1 METTTCMA
9 TPPEQVDSLIHVRHR
24 IILSSAISLH
34 SYYDLKSL
42 IVQHLVY
49 LFVFF
54 IGLRRWWP
62 TSMDCSLAA

>member
-24 IILSSAISLH
+24 IILSSATALH
-34 SYYDLKSL
+34 SNCDLNSL
-42 IVQHLVY
+42 MIVHLAY
-49 LFVFF
+49 FIIFF
-54 IGLRRWWP
+54 IDLRRWWP